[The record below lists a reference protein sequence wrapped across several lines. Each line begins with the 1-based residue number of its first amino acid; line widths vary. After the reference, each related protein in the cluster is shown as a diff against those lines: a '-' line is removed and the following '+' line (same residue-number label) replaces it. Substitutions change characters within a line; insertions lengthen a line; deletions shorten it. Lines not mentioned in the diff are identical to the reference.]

1 MLINLSDVLSDQ
13 HKTVEETVRLEMEEI
28 RLQSG
33 TYPIISKEPVHVEV
47 EHIRGKE
54 LLITA
59 ETRLSVMIPCD
70 RCLEDVKREFELN
83 CVKHVDVGLSDAELT
98 EELDESNFIDGYH
111 LDVDKLLFH
120 EILSSWPTKVLC
132 REDCKGLCN
141 VCGQNLNT
149 GSCNCEDTGLDP
161 RMSVV
166 RDLFKNF
173 NEVYP
178 MSICPKNKSSKA
190 RRDKRRANWK
200 MSAPNLVKC
209 SKCGELMMPHRVC
222 KACGSYNKR
231 EIVSVD

>member
-33 TYPIISKEPVHVEV
+33 TYPIISNEPVHVKV

-111 LDVDKLLFH
+111 LDVDKLLSN
-120 EILSSWPTKVLC
+120 EILSGWPEKVLC
-132 REDCKGLCN
+132 KEDCKGLCP

-149 GSCNCEDTGLDP
+149 KSCDCEDTGLDP

-173 NEVYP
+173 KEV
-178 MSICPKNKSSKA
+178 
-190 RRDKRRANWK
+190 
-200 MSAPNLVKC
+200 
-209 SKCGELMMPHRVC
+209 
-222 KACGSYNKR
+222 
-231 EIVSVD
+231 

>member
-33 TYPIISKEPVHVEV
+33 TYPIISKEPVRVKV

-59 ETRLSVMIPCD
+59 ETRLSVIIPCD

-173 NEVYP
+173 KEV
-178 MSICPKNKSSKA
+178 
-190 RRDKRRANWK
+190 
-200 MSAPNLVKC
+200 
-209 SKCGELMMPHRVC
+209 
-222 KACGSYNKR
+222 
-231 EIVSVD
+231 

>member
-13 HKTVEETVRLEMEEI
+13 HKTVEETVPLTMGEI
-28 RLQSG
+28 RMKFG
-33 TYPIISKEPVHVEV
+33 KYPIVESEPVHVKV

-173 NEVYP
+173 KEV
-178 MSICPKNKSSKA
+178 
-190 RRDKRRANWK
+190 
-200 MSAPNLVKC
+200 
-209 SKCGELMMPHRVC
+209 
-222 KACGSYNKR
+222 
-231 EIVSVD
+231 

>member
-33 TYPIISKEPVHVEV
+33 TYPIISKEPVHVKV

-83 CVKHVDVGLSDAELT
+83 CVKHV
-98 EELDESNFIDGYH
+98 
-111 LDVDKLLFH
+111 DVDKLLFH

-173 NEVYP
+173 KEV
-178 MSICPKNKSSKA
+178 
-190 RRDKRRANWK
+190 
-200 MSAPNLVKC
+200 
-209 SKCGELMMPHRVC
+209 
-222 KACGSYNKR
+222 
-231 EIVSVD
+231 

>member
-33 TYPIISKEPVHVEV
+33 TYPIISKEPVHVKV
-47 EHIRGKE
+47 EHITGKE

-70 RCLEDVKREFELN
+70 RCREDVKREFELN

-173 NEVYP
+173 KEV
-178 MSICPKNKSSKA
+178 
-190 RRDKRRANWK
+190 
-200 MSAPNLVKC
+200 
-209 SKCGELMMPHRVC
+209 
-222 KACGSYNKR
+222 
-231 EIVSVD
+231 

>member
-33 TYPIISKEPVHVEV
+33 TYPIISLEPVHVKV

-59 ETRLSVMIPCD
+59 ETRLSVIIPCD

-173 NEVYP
+173 KEV
-178 MSICPKNKSSKA
+178 
-190 RRDKRRANWK
+190 
-200 MSAPNLVKC
+200 
-209 SKCGELMMPHRVC
+209 
-222 KACGSYNKR
+222 
-231 EIVSVD
+231 

>member
-33 TYPIISKEPVHVEV
+33 TYPIIIKEPVHVKV

-173 NEVYP
+173 KEV
-178 MSICPKNKSSKA
+178 
-190 RRDKRRANWK
+190 
-200 MSAPNLVKC
+200 
-209 SKCGELMMPHRVC
+209 
-222 KACGSYNKR
+222 
-231 EIVSVD
+231 

>member
-28 RLQSG
+28 RMKSG
-33 TYPIISKEPVHVEV
+33 TYPIISKETVHVTV

-59 ETRLSVMIPCD
+59 ETRLSVNIPCD
-70 RCLEDVKREFELN
+70 RCLEDVKREFVLN
-83 CVKHVDVGLSDAELT
+83 CAKHVYVGLSDAELT

-111 LDVDKLLFH
+111 LDVDKLLYG
-120 EILSSWPTKVLC
+120 EILSNWPVKVLC
-132 REDCKGLCN
+132 REDCKGLCK

-149 GSCNCEDTGLDP
+149 GSCNCEEPGLDP

-173 NEVYP
+173 KEV
-178 MSICPKNKSSKA
+178 
-190 RRDKRRANWK
+190 
-200 MSAPNLVKC
+200 
-209 SKCGELMMPHRVC
+209 
-222 KACGSYNKR
+222 
-231 EIVSVD
+231 

>member
-33 TYPIISKEPVHVEV
+33 AYPIISKEPFHVRV

-173 NEVYP
+173 KEV
-178 MSICPKNKSSKA
+178 
-190 RRDKRRANWK
+190 
-200 MSAPNLVKC
+200 
-209 SKCGELMMPHRVC
+209 
-222 KACGSYNKR
+222 
-231 EIVSVD
+231 

>member
-1 MLINLSDVLSDQ
+1 MLINLLDVLSDQ

-33 TYPIISKEPVHVEV
+33 TYPIISKEPVLVNV

-59 ETRLSVMIPCD
+59 ETRLSVMIPCE

-98 EELDESNFIDGYH
+98 EELDESIFIVGYH

-173 NEVYP
+173 KEV
-178 MSICPKNKSSKA
+178 
-190 RRDKRRANWK
+190 
-200 MSAPNLVKC
+200 
-209 SKCGELMMPHRVC
+209 
-222 KACGSYNKR
+222 
-231 EIVSVD
+231 